1 MTRPL
6 RRRHASQ
13 ARGQGGFTLIETLA
27 AMMIFSL
34 VTLGTTPLLLSS
46 IRGASLS
53 GSFTVGK
60 NLTSQAME
68 RVRGFPFFESVK
80 NLTNPPRR
88 DVLDLYFPDSIA
100 GPSGTGFSAVDNTY
114 VTLCTSSSKLP
125 TGSGPQACPPRV
137 PSGFTV
143 RYDAQFVNPGAAP
156 APGAQQTFVVKP
168 PGGTYSW
175 SATATESPP
184 ARLLSI
190 KVTTSWTAGNKAR
203 TYSLS
208 SLVGV
213 RHLTDEQFRAHGKV
227 GAVVQTRTSYVDGQ
241 GRMSNLTINGGE
253 SESSLSSRALA
264 EADQEV
270 RGARATLVRQ
280 EYMDA
285 SGNLVPAVTLQ
296 DTAAAASVLH
306 APPNPVVS
314 PVTGGNFTMTHP
326 EIPSLPIAFVGNASV
341 METGAAIDVLNELPR
356 AIGNLRYT
364 STGNAPTMWV
374 NNQADLGTSSE
385 LMLAPV
391 ANEGMV
397 TFVRSGSNRMR
408 ADTAAQAYS
417 LTSTGGG
424 YVESK
429 ANASFYEM
437 RLFPTTFV
445 TASERAVVTIRN
457 LTASFTCKAVASTG
471 TSVATGTWSA
481 ELRYWEDPVGAETP
495 RYTVRTIS
503 GTTDGT
509 AQPLTFADNPLVY
522 DNPLGTA
529 NDLYLF
535 RDDALGRKGYLL
547 EMTSTPTPASTNN
560 SGSTSVS
567 MDHAIEIITAPT
579 KPGVGE
585 TALNITIGSLS
596 CAAVD
601 NR

>member
-1 MTRPL
+1 MKRLRPGS
-6 RRRHASQ
+6 A
-13 ARGQGGFTLIETLA
+13 GGFTLIETLVS
-27 AMMIFSL
+27 MMIFSL

-60 NLTSQAME
+60 NLASEAME

-88 DVLDLYFPDSIA
+88 DVLDLYFPDRVA
-100 GPSGTGFSAVDNTY
+100 GPSGTGFTTGNTY
-114 VTLCTSSSKLP
+114 VTVCTATSKLP
-125 TGSGPQACPPRV
+125 AASGAQACPPRV
-137 PSGFTV
+137 PAGFTL
-143 RYDAQFVNPGAAP
+143 RYEAQFVNPGTAP
-156 APGAQQTFVVKP
+156 AAGGKQGFVVQP
-168 PGGTYSW
+168 VTASYSW

-184 ARLLSI
+184 ARLLLI
-190 KVTTSWTAGNKAR
+190 KVTASWTAGSKAR
-203 TYSLS
+203 SYSLS

-227 GAVVQTRTSYVDGQ
+227 GAVALTRTSYVDSS
-241 GRMSNLTINGGE
+241 GRMSNLTVNGGE

-270 RGARATLVRQ
+270 RGARASLVRQ
-280 EYMDA
+280 EYVDA
-285 SGNLVPAVTLQ
+285 SGNIVPAVTLQ
-296 DTAAAASVLH
+296 DTAAAASILH
-306 APPNPVVS
+306 APPNPVIS
-314 PVTGGNFTMTHP
+314 PVSGGNFTMTHP
-326 EIPSLPIAFVGNASV
+326 EIPSLPIAFVGNTTV
-341 METGAAIDVLNELPR
+341 METGAATEVVNELPR

-364 STGNAPTMWV
+364 STGNVPTMWV
-374 NNQADLGTSSE
+374 NNQADIGSSTE
-385 LMLAPV
+385 LMLSPGT
-391 ANEGMV
+391 NEGMV
-397 TFVRSGSNRMR
+397 TFVRSGPNRMR
-408 ADTAAQAYS
+408 ADTSAQAYS
-417 LTSTGGG
+417 LTTSGGG

-445 TASERAVVTIRN
+445 TATERAVVRITDF
-457 LTASFTCKAVASTG
+457 TASFTCKAVASTG
-471 TSVATGTWSA
+471 TAVATGTWSA
-481 ELRYWEDPVGAETP
+481 TLRYWEDPPGAATP
-495 RYTVRTIS
+495 AYTMRTIGGS
-503 GTTDGT
+503 TAGTS
-509 AQPLTFADNPLVY
+509 QPLTFAYNPLVY
-522 DNPLGTA
+522 DNPVGTA

-547 EMTSTPTPASTNN
+547 EMTSTPTPASTNTG
-560 SGSTSVS
+560 GSTSVS

-596 CAAVD
+596 CGAAD

>member
-1 MTRPL
+1 MRRL
-6 RRRHASQ
+6 RSER
-13 ARGQGGFTLIETLA
+13 GFTLIETLA
-27 AMMIFSL
+27 SLLIFSL

-88 DVLDLYFPDSIA
+88 DVLDLYFPDRVA
-100 GPSGTGFSAVDNTY
+100 GPSGSGFTAATNSY
-114 VTLCTSSSKLP
+114 VTICTSTSKLP
-125 TGSGPQACPPRV
+125 AASGAQACPPLV
-137 PSGFTV
+137 PAGFTI

-156 APGAQQTFVVKP
+156 AAGLKQGFVVQP
-168 PGGTYSW
+168 PSASYNW

-184 ARLLSI
+184 ARLLMI
-190 KVTTSWTAGNKAR
+190 KATTSWTTGAKAR
-203 TYSLS
+203 SYSLS

-213 RHLTDEQFRAHGKV
+213 RHLTDEQFRANGKV
-227 GAVVQTRTSYVDGQ
+227 GSVALTRTSFVDGS
-241 GRMSNLTINGGE
+241 GRMSNLTVNGGE
-253 SESSLSSRALA
+253 SESSLTSRALA

-280 EYMDA
+280 EYVDG

-306 APPNPVVS
+306 APPNPVIS
-314 PVTGGNFTMTHP
+314 PVSGGNFTMNHP
-326 EIPSLPIAFVGNASV
+326 EIPGLPIAFVGNTSV

-364 STGNAPTMWV
+364 STGSAPTMWV
-374 NNQADLGTSSE
+374 NNQADLGSSTE
-385 LMLAPV
+385 LMLSPGT
-391 ANEGMV
+391 NEGMV

-408 ADTAAQAYS
+408 ADTSAQAYS
-417 LTSTGGG
+417 LTTSGGG

-445 TASERAVVTIRN
+445 TAGERAVLTIRN
-457 LTASFTCKAVASTG
+457 FTASFTCKAVANTG
-471 TSVATGTWSA
+471 TAVATGTWSA
-481 ELRYWEDPVGAETP
+481 ELRYWEDPPGAETP
-495 RYTVRTIS
+495 RYTVKTIS
-503 GTTDGT
+503 GTTAGG
-509 AQPLTFADNPLVY
+509 ALPLTFAYNPLVY
-522 DNPLGTA
+522 DNPVGTA

-535 RDDALGRKGYLL
+535 KEAALGRKGYLL
-547 EMTSTPTPASTNN
+547 ELTTTPTPASTNTG
-560 SGSTSVS
+560 GSTSVS

-579 KPGVGE
+579 KPGVTE
-585 TALNITIGSLS
+585 TALNVTVGNLS
-596 CAAVD
+596 CAAAD

>member
-1 MTRPL
+1 MTRRPPRL
-6 RRRHASQ
+6 E
-13 ARGQGGFTLIETLA
+13 GGFTLIETLA

-60 NLTSQAME
+60 NLASEAME

-88 DVLDLYFPDSIA
+88 DVLDLYFPDRLA
-100 GPSGTGFSAVDNTY
+100 GPSGTGFTGTSY
-114 VTLCTSSSKLP
+114 VTLCTSTSKLP
-125 TGSGPQACPPRV
+125 AASGAQACPARIPT
-137 PSGFTV
+137 GFTV

-156 APGAQQTFVVKP
+156 APGAQQGFVAEP
-168 PGGTYSW
+168 PSASYNW

-184 ARLLSI
+184 TRLLLI
-190 KVTTSWTAGNKAR
+190 KVTASWTAGGGAR
-203 TYSLS
+203 SYALS

-227 GAVVQTRTSYVDGQ
+227 GAVALTRTSYVDGQ
-241 GRMSNLTINGGE
+241 GRLSNLTVNGGE

-280 EYMDA
+280 EYVDA
-285 SGNLVPAVTLQ
+285 TGNVVPAVTLQ
-296 DTAAAASVLH
+296 DTAAAAAILH
-306 APPNPVVS
+306 APPNPVIS
-314 PVTGGNFTMTHP
+314 PVSGGNFTMSHP
-326 EIPSLPIAFVGNASV
+326 EIPSLPIAFVGNTSV
-341 METGAAIDVLNELPR
+341 METGAATDVVNELPR

-364 STGNAPTMWV
+364 STGNVPTMWV
-374 NNQADLGTSSE
+374 NNQADLGATSE
-385 LMLAPV
+385 LMLAPL

-408 ADTAAQAYS
+408 ADTSAQAYS
-417 LTSTGGG
+417 LTTSGGG

-437 RLFPTTFV
+437 RLFPATFV
-445 TASERAVVTIRN
+445 TSADRAVLKITN
-457 LTASFTCKAVASTG
+457 FTASFTCKAVASTG
-471 TSVATGTWSA
+471 TSVATGSWNA
-481 ELRYWEDPVGAETP
+481 ELRYWNPATANYEMVPIG
-495 RYTVRTIS
+495 
-503 GTTDGT
+503 GTTAGT
-509 AQPLTFADNPLVY
+509 AQPLTFASNPIVH
-522 DNPLGTA
+522 DALGTA

-547 EMTSTPTPASTNN
+547 ELTTTPTPAVTNTG
-560 SGSTSVS
+560 GSATVS

-579 KPGVGE
+579 KAGVEE
-585 TALNITIGSLS
+585 TALNITVGNLS
-596 CAAVD
+596 CGAVD

>member
-1 MTRPL
+1 
-6 RRRHASQ
+6 
-13 ARGQGGFTLIETLA
+13 
-27 AMMIFSL
+27 MMIFSL

-88 DVLDLYFPDSIA
+88 DVLDLYFPDRVV
-100 GPSGTGFSAVDNTY
+100 GTGGSGFVAATNTY
-114 VTLCTSSSKLP
+114 VTLCTSTSKLP
-125 TGSGPQACPPRV
+125 VGSGPQACPPRV

-156 APGAQQTFVVKP
+156 AAGAKQTFVVQP
-168 PGGTYSW
+168 PGASYSW
-175 SATATESPP
+175 GTTATESPP
-184 ARLLSI
+184 SRLLSVL
-190 KVTTSWTAGNKAR
+190 VTTSWTAGSRAR
-203 TYSLS
+203 SYSLS

-227 GAVVQTRTSYVDGQ
+227 GGVVLTRTSYVDSQ
-241 GRMSNLTINGGE
+241 GRMSNLTVNGGE
-253 SESSLSSRALA
+253 SESSLASRALA

-270 RGARATLVRQ
+270 RGARASLVRQ
-280 EYMDA
+280 EYLDS
-285 SGNLVPAVTLQ
+285 SGNLVPALTLQ

-306 APPNPVVS
+306 APPNPVIS
-314 PVTGGNFTMTHP
+314 PVSGGNFTMTHP
-326 EIPSLPIAFVGNASV
+326 EIAALPIAFVGNTTV
-341 METGAAIDVLNELPR
+341 METGAATEVVNELPR

-364 STGNAPTMWV
+364 STGNQPTMWV
-374 NNQADLGTSSE
+374 NNQADIGSSTE
-385 LMLAPV
+385 LLLSPAS
-391 ANEGMV
+391 NEGMV
-397 TFVRSGSNRMR
+397 TFVRSGPNRMR
-408 ADTAAQAYS
+408 ADTSAQAYS
-417 LTSTGGG
+417 LTTSGGG

-457 LTASFTCKAVASTG
+457 FTASFTCKAVASSG
-471 TSVATGTWSA
+471 TAVAAGTWSA
-481 ELRYWEDPVGAETP
+481 ELRYWEDPPGAELP
-495 RYTVRTIS
+495 RYTLRTIS
-503 GTTDGT
+503 GTTAGT
-509 AQPLTFADNPLVY
+509 AQPLTFDYNPLVY
-522 DNPLGTA
+522 DHPLGTA

-535 RDDALGRKGYLL
+535 RDDALGLKGYLL
-547 EMTSTPTPASTNN
+547 EMTSTPTPAATN
-560 SGSTSVS
+560 SGGSTSVS

-579 KPGVGE
+579 KPGVEE
-585 TALNITIGSLS
+585 TALNVSIGSLS
-596 CAAVD
+596 CGAVD

>member
-1 MTRPL
+1 MSV
-6 RRRHASQ
+6 RR
-13 ARGQGGFTLIETLA
+13 ARSDGGFTLIETLA
-27 AMMIFSL
+27 ALTIFSL

-53 GSFTVGK
+53 GSFTAGK
-60 NLTSQAME
+60 NVTSQAME

-88 DVLDLYFPDSIA
+88 DVLDLYFPDRA
-100 GPSGTGFSAVDNTY
+100 VGPGGSGFTAATNTY
-114 VTLCTSSSKLP
+114 VTLCTSTSKLP
-125 TGSGPQACPPRV
+125 SASGAQACPPRV
-137 PSGFTV
+137 PAGFTI

-156 APGAQQTFVVKP
+156 AAGAQQGFVVQP
-168 PGGTYSW
+168 PSATYDW

-184 ARLLSI
+184 SRLLQV
-190 KVTTSWTAGNKAR
+190 KVTTTWTSGAKMR
-203 TYSLS
+203 SYSLS

-241 GRMSNLTINGGE
+241 GRMSNLTVNGGE

-280 EYMDA
+280 EYADA
-285 SGNLVPAVTLQ
+285 SGNIVPAVTLQ

-306 APPNPVVS
+306 APPNPVVA
-314 PVTGGNFTMTHP
+314 PVSGGNFTMSHP
-326 EIPSLPIAFVGNASV
+326 EIPSLPIAFVGNTSV

-356 AIGNLRYT
+356 AVGNLRYT

-374 NNQADLGTSSE
+374 NNQADLGSSSE
-385 LMLAPV
+385 LMLAPL

-408 ADTAAQAYS
+408 ADTSAQAYS
-417 LTSTGGG
+417 LTASGGG

-429 ANASFYEM
+429 ANAAFYEM

-445 TASERAVVTIRN
+445 TASERSVVTIRN
-457 LTASFTCKAVASTG
+457 FTASFTCKAVASTG

-481 ELRYWEDPVGAETP
+481 ELRYWEDPPGVETP

-509 AQPLTFADNPLVY
+509 AQPLTFAYNPLVY
-522 DNPLGTA
+522 DNPLGTV

-535 RDDALGRKGYLL
+535 RDDALARKGYLL

-560 SGSTSVS
+560 PGSTSVS

-579 KPGVGE
+579 KPGVEE
-585 TALNITIGSLS
+585 TALNITVGSLS
-596 CAAVD
+596 CGAVD

>member
-1 MTRPL
+1 MTRSE
-6 RRRHASQ
+6 R
-13 ARGQGGFTLIETLA
+13 GFTLIETLA
-27 AMMIFSL
+27 SLMIFSL

-53 GSFTVGK
+53 GGFTAGK

-88 DVLDLYFPDSIA
+88 DVLDLYFPDRVA
-100 GPSGTGFSAVDNTY
+100 GTGGSGFVAASNSY
-114 VTLCTSSSKLP
+114 VTLCTSTSKLP
-125 TGSGPQACPPRV
+125 AGSANQACPPRV
-137 PSGFTV
+137 PQGYTI

-156 APGAQQTFVVKP
+156 AAGAKQTFVTQP
-168 PGGTYSW
+168 PATGYNW

-184 ARLLSI
+184 ARLLLI
-190 KVTTSWTAGNKAR
+190 KVTTSWTADGKAR
-203 TYSLS
+203 AYALS

-213 RHLTDEQFRAHGKV
+213 RHLTAEQFRAHGKV
-227 GAVVQTRTSYVDGQ
+227 GSVVLTRTSFVDGS
-241 GRMSNLTINGGE
+241 GRMSNLSVNGGE
-253 SESSLSSRALA
+253 SESSMSSRALA

-280 EYMDA
+280 EYLDS

-296 DTAAAASVLH
+296 DTAAAAAVLH
-306 APPNPVVS
+306 APPNPVIS
-314 PVTGGNFTMTHP
+314 PLSGGNFTMTHP
-326 EIPSLPIAFVGNASV
+326 EIPSLPIAFVGNTSV

-364 STGNAPTMWV
+364 STGNQPTMWV
-374 NNQADLGTSSE
+374 NNQASIGSSTE
-385 LMLAPV
+385 LMLSPGV
-391 ANEGMV
+391 NEGMV

-408 ADTAAQAYS
+408 ADTSAQAYS
-417 LTSTGGG
+417 LTTSGGG

-437 RLFPTTFV
+437 RLFPTTFIG
-445 TASERAVVTIRN
+445 ASERSVVTIRN
-457 LTASFTCKAVASTG
+457 FTASFTCKAVANTG
-471 TSVATGTWSA
+471 TAVATGTWSA
-481 ELRYWEDPVGAETP
+481 ELRYWEDPPGAELP

-503 GTTDGT
+503 GTTAGGAT
-509 AQPLTFADNPLVY
+509 PLTFAYNPLVY
-522 DNPLGTA
+522 DSPLGDA

-547 EMTSTPTPASTNN
+547 EMTSTPTPASTNTG
-560 SGSTSVS
+560 GSTTVS
-567 MDHAIEIITAPT
+567 MDHAIELITAPT
-579 KPGVGE
+579 KPGVNE
-585 TALNITIGSLS
+585 TALNITIGNLS

>member
-1 MTRPL
+1 MRL
-6 RRRHASQ
+6 AARRGER
-13 ARGQGGFTLIETLA
+13 GFTLIETLA
-27 AMMIFSL
+27 SLLIFSL

-46 IRGASLS
+46 MRGASLS

-60 NLTSQAME
+60 NLASQAME

-88 DVLDLYFPDSIA
+88 DVLDLYFPDRAA
-100 GPSGTGFSAVDNTY
+100 GTSGTGFTGTSY
-114 VTLCTSSSKLP
+114 VTLCTSTSKLP
-125 TGSGPQACPPRV
+125 AASGPQACPTRV
-137 PSGFTV
+137 PAGFTV
-143 RYDAQFVNPGAAP
+143 RYEAQFVNPGAVP
-156 APGAQQTFVVKP
+156 AAGAQQGFVAQP
-168 PGGTYSW
+168 PSATYNW

-184 ARLLSI
+184 TRLLSI
-190 KVTTSWTAGNKAR
+190 KVTVSWTAGSKAR
-203 TYSLS
+203 SYSLS

-241 GRMSNLTINGGE
+241 GRMSNLTLNGGE

-270 RGARATLVRQ
+270 RGARVSLVRQ
-280 EYMDA
+280 EYVDS
-285 SGNLVPAVTLQ
+285 SGNVVPAVTLQ

-314 PVTGGNFTMTHP
+314 PVSGGNFTVTHP
-326 EIPSLPIAFVGNASV
+326 EIAALPIAFVGNTSV
-341 METGAAIDVLNELPR
+341 METGAAIDVVNELPR

-364 STGNAPTMWV
+364 STGNQPTMWV
-374 NNQADLGTSSE
+374 NNQADVGSSTE
-385 LMLAPV
+385 LMLSPLS
-391 ANEGMV
+391 NEGMV

-408 ADTAAQAYS
+408 ADTSAQAYS
-417 LTSTGGG
+417 LTTSGGG

-445 TASERAVVTIRN
+445 TATERAVVTIRN
-457 LTASFTCKAVASTG
+457 FTASFTCKAVASSG
-471 TSVATGTWSA
+471 TPVATGTWSA
-481 ELRYWEDPVGAETP
+481 ELRYWEDPPGAETP
-495 RYTVRTIS
+495 RYTVRTIG
-503 GTTDGT
+503 GTTAGT
-509 AQPLTFADNPLVY
+509 AQPLTFAYNPLVY

-547 EMTSTPTPASTNN
+547 EMTTTPTPASTNTG
-560 SGSTSVS
+560 GSTTVS

-585 TALNITIGSLS
+585 TALNVTVGSLS
-596 CAAVD
+596 CGAVD

>member
-1 MTRPL
+1 MRPRRTR
-6 RRRHASQ
+6 
-13 ARGQGGFTLIETLA
+13 GEGGFTLIETLA
-27 AMMIFSL
+27 ALMIFSL

-88 DVLDLYFPDSIA
+88 DVLDLYFPDRVA
-100 GPSGTGFSAVDNTY
+100 GASGSGFTGGDTY
-114 VTLCTSSSKLP
+114 VTLCTSTSKLP
-125 TGSGPQACPPRV
+125 AGSGSQACPPRV
-137 PSGFTV
+137 PPGFTV
-143 RYDAQFVNPGAAP
+143 RYDAQFVNPGPAP
-156 APGAQQTFVVKP
+156 APGAQQTFVVQP
-168 PGGTYSW
+168 PGANYNW
-175 SATATESPP
+175 STTATESPP

-190 KVTTSWTAGNKAR
+190 KVTTSWNQGSRAR
-203 TYSLS
+203 SFSLS

-227 GAVVQTRTSYVDGQ
+227 GSVALTRTSYVDGQ
-241 GRMSNLTINGGE
+241 GRMSNLSVNGGE

-280 EYMDA
+280 EYVDG
-285 SGNLVPAVTLQ
+285 SGNVVPAVTLQ
-296 DTAAAASVLH
+296 DTAAAAAVLH
-306 APPNPVVS
+306 APPNPVISTVS
-314 PVTGGNFTMTHP
+314 GGNFTMSHP
-326 EIPSLPIAFVGNASV
+326 EIPSLPIAFVGNTSV
-341 METGAAIDVLNELPR
+341 METGAATEVVNELPR
-356 AIGNLRYT
+356 AVGNLRYT
-364 STGNAPTMWV
+364 STGNVPTMWV
-374 NNQADLGTSSE
+374 NNQADVGASTE
-385 LMLAPV
+385 LMLSPL

-408 ADTAAQAYS
+408 ADTSAQAYS
-417 LTSTGGG
+417 LTSSGGG

-445 TASERAVVTIRN
+445 TSTERAVLKITN
-457 LTASFTCKAVASTG
+457 FNASFTCKAVASTG
-471 TSVATGTWSA
+471 TATATGSWTA
-481 ELRYWEDPVGAETP
+481 ELRYWHVPATGPPGYKFVPIGG
-495 RYTVRTIS
+495 S
-503 GTTDGT
+503 T
-509 AQPLTFADNPLVY
+509 AGGSPLTFTENPLVY
-522 DNPLGTA
+522 DNPVGTA

-547 EMTSTPTPASTNN
+547 EMTTTPTPASTNTG
-560 SGSTSVS
+560 GSTSVS

-585 TALNITIGSLS
+585 TALNITIGNLS
-596 CAAVD
+596 CGAVD